1 MESAQV
7 PPPSTQTGHETTLDD
22 GVPPLRAGLLLAH
35 AICLLAVVLGMTPLT
50 HNLDDIK
57 ILLFFCTGPGLML
70 YALIGMH
77 QGKFPYPSRWVGGGL
92 LAFAALLFLST
103 LHAEFRWE
111 GWFQLLV
118 FFSAM
123 GYFLSAFV
131 LGSNRRSAEWFARLL
146 LLLLLL
152 TNFVGLFFFD
162 LTGDPAHKSGLA
174 YLYRLLY
181 SDRPPTITGSHLQS
195 LLYTLY
201 SADGTMQSTILN
213 RDFYAAFC
221 VLYLPLA
228 MLFALDPGPSRRPTV
243 WRALGLTTALF
254 SIICIFF
261 CMSKGEWIFGTV
273 CVVVFGALFYKL
285 GETPGLR
292 PRHLWAWMIGVGLL
306 LICLGWMKSPILL
319 GRLKSLAYSIKS
331 RSIIWDGAVEIF
343 KDYPLLGAG
352 PGNFRIYFPQYRS
365 DDYFQHEISN
375 VTLYAHNYFLDLLA
389 ETGLLGLGTFC
400 VFLGALWLGGMRW
413 AFKHPA
419 ERTRVLLAAALVGVF
434 GMFGSNLSSPNGR
447 WVIGASSLWTM
458 MGLTAGLACFASTVG
473 KGNSG
478 AAESAAAAGPLRRR
492 SAARWPKW
500 TAATLASI
508 CAVVWLISIYEG
520 KRYFESAKHYANG
533 MRLMDPAYQ
542 MMNAGTIS
550 AQKLNDYLTMAS
562 DHFENAARVRP
573 GNISAYYKL
582 GSIYSTLSLLQ
593 RDLPEGSSSSQGAGA
608 GSRRADRYLALAKSS
623 YEKLREFAPDYAEV
637 HYNLGIV
644 YHEYAGLLQRIKE
657 GKTAWAP
664 KDARSPDDR
673 MINEYKER
681 ALEHLDRMSEMS
693 IKPEMA
699 RLRGQQYM
707 QMGLHEKGLE
717 VYREASHRYPDD
729 RDMLENYRYAG
740 AALKDHQALA
750 DSMER
755 LWRLS
760 PGDNQT
766 LDDLL
771 RICVDFKV
779 EDVLERVIERFQRVN
794 PIDPRLYL
802 ARAHQAKWQDRSDL
816 LLDEVERHVRGGG
829 RDREALDMG
838 IEAATA
844 AERRDLADRWS
855 LLLKPPEQDPP
866 PTNLRRSREKE
877 RSPFLPQPGF

>member
-1 MESAQV
+1 MSKHPKTARRGPKKTRAESTRI
-7 PPPSTQTGHETTLDD
+7 PPSTARTGSETTLDD
-22 GVPPLRAGLLLAH
+22 GVRPLHAGLLLVH
-35 AICLLAVVLGMTPLT
+35 AICLLIVVLGMTPLT

-57 ILLFFCTGPGLML
+57 VLLFFCTGPGLML
-70 YALIGMH
+70 YALIGMYR
-77 QGKFPYPSRWVGGGL
+77 GKFPYPTRWVGGGL
-92 LAFAALLFLST
+92 LAFALLLLLST

-131 LGSNRRSAEWFARLL
+131 LGSDRRTAEWFARFL

-152 TNFVGLFFFD
+152 TNLIGLFFFD
-162 LTGDPAHKSGLA
+162 LTGDPDHKSGLA
-174 YLYRLLY
+174 FLYRLLY
-181 SDRPPTITGSHLQS
+181 SERPPTTTGSNLQS

-228 MLFALDPGPSRRPTV
+228 MLFALDPGPSRRPMV
-243 WRALGLTTALF
+243 WRALGLLSALF
-254 SIICIFF
+254 SIVCIFF
-261 CMSKGEWIFGTV
+261 CMSKGEWIFGTL
-273 CVVVFGALFYKL
+273 CVVFFGTLFYKV

-292 PRHLWAWMIGVGLL
+292 PRHLWAWIIGVGLL

-319 GRLKSLAYSIKS
+319 GRLKALAYSIKS

-389 ETGLLGLGTFC
+389 ETGLLGLGAFC

-458 MGLTAGLACFASTVG
+458 MGLTAGLACFAAGSARTR
-473 KGNSG
+473 SG
-478 AAESAAAAGPLRRR
+478 V
-492 SAARWPKW
+492 RWPKW
-500 TAATLASI
+500 TAATLASV
-508 CAVVWLISIYEG
+508 CAVVWMISIYEG
-520 KRYFESAKHYANG
+520 KRYFESAKHYAKG

-550 AQKLNDYLTMAS
+550 ARDLNDYLTLAS

-582 GSIYSTLSLLQ
+582 GSIYSTLSHLQ
-593 RDLPEGSSSSQGAGA
+593 RDLTDESSNSRGVRAGA
-608 GSRRADRYLALAKSS
+608 LQADRYLASAKSS
-623 YEKLREFAPDYAEV
+623 YETLREYAPDYAEV

-644 YHEYAGLLQRIKE
+644 YHEYAGLLRRIRE
-657 GKTAWAP
+657 GKTAWTP
-664 KDARSPDDR
+664 KDARTPDDR

-699 RLRGQQYM
+699 RLRGRQYM

-729 RDMLENYRYAG
+729 REILENYRYA
-740 AALKDHQALA
+740 AAVLKEPRALA
-750 DSMER
+750 DAMEL

-779 EDVLERVIERFQRVN
+779 EDVLERALERFQRIN
-794 PIDPRLYL
+794 PIDPRLYM
-802 ARAHQAKWQDRSDL
+802 ARAHQAKWQDRTDL

-829 RDREALDMG
+829 RDREVLALG
-838 IEAATA
+838 IEAAS
-844 AERRDLADRWS
+844 AERHDLADRWID
-855 LLLKPPEQDPP
+855 LLAASDE
-866 PTNLRRSREKE
+866 
-877 RSPFLPQPGF
+877 